1 MTKDELLEQV
11 VGLLGGRVAEEVVF
25 NVQTTGAS
33 NDFEQA
39 TGLIRSMVTEYGMS
53 EKLGTVQYEGNH
65 QVFVGRDYG
74 QTKAYS
80 EDIAYQIDSEV
91 RRMMSEAHVR
101 ARQIIEEHREQLNLI
116 AEKLLELET
125 LDEKTIRSLFETGQM
140 PSDSNSEEYPSEKA
154 QSFEEAKRALEKK
167 EAEKVRQEEQMLAD
181 AESEDSSN
189 VSLPVA
195 DEKAENESENESA
208 DTEEK

>member
-1 MTKDELLEQV
+1 
-11 VGLLGGRVAEEVVF
+11 
-25 NVQTTGAS
+25 
-33 NDFEQA
+33 
-39 TGLIRSMVTEYGMS
+39 MS

-91 RRMMSEAHVR
+91 RRMMSEAHIR

-140 PSDSNSEEYPSEKA
+140 PSDSNAEEYPSEKA

-167 EAEKVRQEEQMLAD
+167 EAEKIRQEERALAD
-181 AESEDSSN
+181 GETEDSTDFSA
-189 VSLPVA
+189 PAA
-195 DEKAENESENESA
+195 DETAENE
-208 DTEEK
+208 DTETE